1 MSPEKVKIEE
11 GKEHPKMSE
20 AVVKMIVNEFDNMD
34 FEKQEDKEK
43 LVICHTPLPEE
54 SKETTFKSE
63 YRTESGTLKIARLG
77 DWSFKGDE
85 EEIMEELQ
93 SRLWK
98 WDQGVTFSKNGVM
111 KYMDDLF
118 DLENG
123 SDFGKWKDVL
133 KKKASP
139 IKIYQK
145 DNGSH
150 HTKAF
155 PYIMIEMTLNK
166 SYTLDQVVRAFFDHR
181 QKWDGENLG
190 SHVTIPTNHPNVS
203 LIHSIYKGKVKTNDK
218 AFFDK
223 RLLFSH
229 NNETVYAYMTQ
240 NASCASDFEEK
251 DLKRP
256 KTDTCDS
263 IICLNKF
270 FRRESDGK
278 IIF

>member
-1 MSPEKVKIEE
+1 
-11 GKEHPKMSE
+11 
-20 AVVKMIVNEFDNMD
+20 
-34 FEKQEDKEK
+34 
-43 LVICHTPLPEE
+43 
-54 SKETTFKSE
+54 
-63 YRTESGTLKIARLG
+63 
-77 DWSFKGDE
+77 
-85 EEIMEELQ
+85 
-93 SRLWK
+93 
-98 WDQGVTFSKNGVM
+98 
-111 KYMDDLF
+111 MDDLF

-123 SDFGKWKDVL
+123 SDFEKWKDVL
-133 KKKASP
+133 KKKVSP
-139 IKIYQK
+139 VKIYQK
-145 DNGSH
+145 TNIGSH

-155 PYIMIEMTLNK
+155 PYIMIEMALNK

-240 NASCASDFEEK
+240 NASCEKDFEEK

-270 FRRESDGK
+270 FRR
-278 IIF
+278 